1 MSHDMDSSELIV
13 LVFDSYL
20 KSAKPSIVD
29 WTRWYSASVIIE
41 FQSIIH
47 SQSITKY
54 TLDMEIFLE
63 MYNIY
68 KYIPIDFNNAMQCN
82 M

>member
-20 KSAKPSIVD
+20 KSAKPSVVD
-29 WTRWYSASVIIE
+29 WTASVIIE

-54 TLDMEIFLE
+54 PLDMGIFLE
-63 MYNIY
+63 MYNIK
-68 KYIPIDFNNAMQCN
+68 KYIQMDLLAAMQCN